1 MTCPSSSSADVF
13 QCEWICL
20 RAYVEACQINRL
32 KGETVGGTG
41 QDFGL
46 RVRAQL
52 FFFSL
57 FFAFD
62 SLTESEVRNGGQA
75 VCWSTCRSR

>member
-1 MTCPSSSSADVF
+1 M
-13 QCEWICL
+13 

-46 RVRAQL
+46 RARAQL
-52 FFFSL
+52 FFF
-57 FFAFD
+57 FFFFFVVAFD
-62 SLTESEVRNGGQA
+62 SLRVRSEMEGEQC
-75 VCWSTCRSR
+75 VCLHVCRGEFLHTASLG